1 MPETMTPLERV
12 VAALTFQTPDRVPV
26 ALYFQSAI
34 QHDLKRFDYT
44 WEEVLHHSRKL
55 FNVVERQH
63 TYWGA
68 DNFFLP
74 CDFRVEGEAFGS
86 KITYMLKAGEGFRI
100 GVVTDW
106 VIKKPDDLKGLA
118 VPDPHKSGRMPVILE
133 TIRMLHK
140 KHPNVPIVGFV
151 NGPPDTVTDMV
162 DGHYRRVFTDM
173 AGNPGFVH
181 QCLELATE
189 SSITFANAMI
199 EAGAVA
205 IATVEGGMVDEVIS
219 PAQYDEF
226 VAPYHAK
233 IREAIGVPYV
243 FHQCEN
249 ATPFFE
255 SIYSIVKPACIA
267 FHDSVDLKWAK
278 EKYGKNV
285 ALAGNVGVSKN
296 GTPMLDGTPEDVM
309 EAARKCIEIA
319 KGGSGFLL
327 SGGCEIHHMIP
338 EENIH
343 ALVAAAKKYGQY

>member
-1 MPETMTPLERV
+1 MSETMTPLERV
-12 VAALTFQTPDRVPV
+12 VAALTFQKPDRVPV

-34 QHDLKRFDYT
+34 QHDLKRHDYT
-44 WEEVLHHSRKL
+44 WEEVLTHPRKY
-55 FNVVERQH
+55 FNIVERQH

-86 KITYMLKAGEGFRI
+86 KVTYKLKAGEGYRI
-100 GVVTDW
+100 GVITDW
-106 VIKKPDDLKGLA
+106 AIKSPGDLKYLS
-118 VPDPHKSGRMPVILE
+118 VPDPTKAGRMPVILE
-133 TIRMLHK
+133 TIRMLSK
-140 KHPNVPIVGFV
+140 KHPTVPIVGFV

-162 DGHYRRVFTDM
+162 DGHYHRLFTSM
-173 AGNPGFVH
+173 AGNPDFVH
-181 QCLELATE
+181 KCLQLATDC
-189 SSITFANAMI
+189 SIAFAKAMI
-199 EAGAVA
+199 EAGASA

-219 PAQYDEF
+219 PAQYEEF
-226 VAPYHAK
+226 VAPYHAQ
-233 IREAIGVPYV
+233 ICEAIGVPYV

-249 ATPFFE
+249 ATPFFDA
-255 SIYSIVKPACIA
+255 IFNIVKPACIA

-278 EKYGKNV
+278 EKYGSKV

-319 KGGSGFLL
+319 KEGSGFLL

-343 ALVAAAKKYGQY
+343 ALVAAAKKFGQY